1 VEENKNKNEN
11 MVSVATLAE
20 HYGQYRWTLERD
32 SARRFAGLWAQI
44 SASSLQDRDK
54 KTLTNVIWALA
65 SLERAFQV
73 LESDA
78 KRAEKVINEGAPAVM
93 TFLSGPY
100 VGSLQ
105 YLLATGLW
113 MDLGE
118 VLAAYRTLQ
127 DRFGH
132 LRRLVRRAGPLTE
145 QDFHAEKAALE
156 ARRLPEL
163 GTQPIRQLATNVL
176 HHYWHPTTPGVEI
189 AWAWT
194 GKEGEQTVNFTETG
208 DLRESLF
215 TVIGETVDQVVSLV
229 RRLTA

>member
-1 VEENKNKNEN
+1 

-32 SARRFAGLWAQI
+32 SAGRFAGLWGQI
-44 SASSLQDRDK
+44 GASSLQDRDK
-54 KTLTNVIWALA
+54 GTLTNVIWALA

-73 LESDA
+73 LEADA
-78 KRAEKVINEGAPAVM
+78 KRAEKVVNVGAPAVM

-100 VGSLQ
+100 AGSLQ

-132 LRRLVRRAGPLTE
+132 LRRMVRGNAGPLTE
-145 QDFHAEKAALE
+145 QDFQAEKAALE

-176 HHYWHPTTPGVEI
+176 HHFWHPTTPGVEF

-194 GKEGEQTVNFTETG
+194 GKEGERTVNFTEHG
-208 DLRESLF
+208 DLRGSLF
-215 TVIGETVDQVVSLV
+215 TVVGETVDQVVSLV
-229 RRLTA
+229 QRLTA